1 MSARTILRFFALLL
15 CLTIESSCPFQHTL
29 EMPIPHRLDKH
40 AGMLVAEQVLP
51 GAVLPINLFGGRV
64 TYQGDV
70 SQGSLLFQKLTLS
83 NLQRGASTYW

>member
-1 MSARTILRFFALLL
+1 MHVGNLI
-15 CLTIESSCPFQHTL
+15 
-29 EMPIPHRLDKH
+29 
-40 AGMLVAEQVLP
+40 AEQVLS